1 MGDSQNEMQVLYGQ
15 IIGKYRKPRT
25 KWWFL
30 WENIIYILNGD
41 CRLSCLITAWY
52 PQFRHFYNEKTNHWI
67 WGYLSGKPKWLRTS
81 NISAIEIS
89 AIVCCTALSS
99 PLPKVKERRDLVF
112 TLAERGGIALSQ
124 RYILLCFP
132 LQYAFEMLG
141 WFWWIT
147 LEVNLG
153 FDTLWWKQTVSVLIP
168 PFSQPFVIF
177 AIDFPQ
183 VVCSCEDGE
192 ES

>member
-30 WENIIYILNGD
+30 WEKIIYILNGD

-99 PLPKVKERRDLVF
+99 PLPKVKERRDTQSKIHSSVF
-112 TLAERGGIALSQ
+112 SFTICFWNARM
-124 RYILLCFP
+124 IL
-132 LQYAFEMLG
+132 MD
-141 WFWWIT
+141 
-147 LEVNLG
+147 NLR
-153 FDTLWWKQTVSVLIP
+153 
-168 PFSQPFVIF
+168 SQPWIWHLVMEADCFSPHSAFLTTIC
-177 AIDFPQ
+177 DLCHWFPPGGLLLRGWRR
-183 VVCSCEDGE
+183 ELDPDGWRLRVR
-192 ES
+192 